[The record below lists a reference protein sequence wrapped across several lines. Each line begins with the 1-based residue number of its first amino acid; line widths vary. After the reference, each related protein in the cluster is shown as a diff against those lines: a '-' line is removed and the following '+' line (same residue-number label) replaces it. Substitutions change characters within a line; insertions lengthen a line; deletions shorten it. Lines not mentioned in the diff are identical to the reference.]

1 MKTSDIVVKTYI
13 EQKIKPVGV
22 AKVSIRYQDRR
33 KKLKLYVGR
42 KPGFKQFCL
51 DSFRHINLNWPGK
64 KELNHVK
71 HTKLSPT
78 V

>member
-22 AKVSIRYQDRR
+22 AKISVRYQDQR

-42 KPGFKQFCL
+42 KAGFKQFGR
-51 DSFRHINLNWPGK
+51 DFDLNWPGK
-64 KELNHVK
+64 KPVE
-71 HTKLSPT
+71 SC
-78 V
+78 